1 MLHFLQQQTL
11 THKTL
16 SMTRR
21 ILLPIDSTGE
31 DVEVL
36 KWVLGNVH
44 RAGDQIVLLHVCVV
58 LYFLV
63 SRSLPLFLLGRD
75 DDENFLP
82 LSFLSHLFLHHSSPH
97 AQKTHRIPARFPQY
111 AWGMYDDSFVEV
123 PDPEEEK
130 KWREDCAKYVAETL
144 LPILDQRGNVTY
156 KLDIIAYEMNN
167 TSIGEIVCEKAK
179 IIDVD
184 LVVMASHRKGR
195 LQEFFVGSVTNYC
208 LHHSKVPLLVYK
220 GPKETDINTKY
231 YTGDI
236 SKKEK
241 ETSSSQHKEG
251 KTPSIDF
258 EKATLQEG

>member
-1 MLHFLQQQTL
+1 
-11 THKTL
+11 
-16 SMTRR
+16 MTRR

-36 KWVLGNVH
+36 KWVLDNVH
-44 RAGDQIVLLHVCVV
+44 RAGDQIVLLHV
-58 LYFLV
+58 
-63 SRSLPLFLLGRD
+63 
-75 DDENFLP
+75 
-82 LSFLSHLFLHHSSPH
+82 
-97 AQKTHRIPARFPQY
+97 IPARFPQY

-167 TSIGEIVCEKAK
+167 TSIGEVVCEKAK
-179 IIDVD
+179 IIDAD

-220 GPKETDINTKY
+220 GLKETDINTKY

-236 SKKEK
+236 SKEK

>member
-1 MLHFLQQQTL
+1 MRCFVFSCFA
-11 THKTL
+11 L
-16 SMTRR
+16 SPSLSSWTVRDISVCVSCEFSKLAFR
-21 ILLPIDSTGE
+21 AINPDSTFAS
-31 DVEVL
+31 
-36 KWVLGNVH
+36 KSM
-44 RAGDQIVLLHVCVV
+44 
-58 LYFLV
+58 F
-63 SRSLPLFLLGRD
+63 D

-167 TSIGEIVCEKAK
+167 TSIGEVVCEKAK
-179 IIDVD
+179 IIDAD

-220 GPKETDINTKY
+220 EPKETDINTKY

-241 ETSSSQHKEG
+241 EASPSRKETKEG
-251 KTPSIDF
+251 KTTSIDF

>member
-1 MLHFLQQQTL
+1 MMKIFT
-11 THKTL
+11 
-16 SMTRR
+16 
-21 ILLPIDSTGE
+21 
-31 DVEVL
+31 
-36 KWVLGNVH
+36 
-44 RAGDQIVLLHVCVV
+44 
-58 LYFLV
+58 
-63 SRSLPLFLLGRD
+63 
-75 DDENFLP
+75 
-82 LSFLSHLFLHHSSPH
+82 LFLHPH
-97 AQKTHRIPARFPQY
+97 QKTHRIPARFPQY

-167 TSIGEIVCEKAK
+167 TSIGEVVCEKAK
-179 IIDVD
+179 IIDAD

>member
-1 MLHFLQQQTL
+1 MMKIFS
-11 THKTL
+11 L
-16 SMTRR
+16 S
-21 ILLPIDSTGE
+21 
-31 DVEVL
+31 
-36 KWVLGNVH
+36 
-44 RAGDQIVLLHVCVV
+44 
-58 LYFLV
+58 V
-63 SRSLPLFLLGRD
+63 SLS
-75 DDENFLP
+75 
-82 LSFLSHLFLHHSSPH
+82 LSFLSHPLSSPR

-167 TSIGEIVCEKAK
+167 TSIGEVVYEKAK
-179 IIDVD
+179 IIDAD

-231 YTGDI
+231 FVDI
-236 SKKEK
+236 SKEK

>member
-1 MLHFLQQQTL
+1 L
-11 THKTL
+11 
-16 SMTRR
+16 
-21 ILLPIDSTGE
+21 
-31 DVEVL
+31 DVTMM
-36 KWVLGNVH
+36 K
-44 RAGDQIVLLHVCVV
+44 I
-58 LYFLV
+58 FT
-63 SRSLPLFLLGRD
+63 
-75 DDENFLP
+75 
-82 LSFLSHLFLHHSSPH
+82 LFLHPH
-97 AQKTHRIPARFPQY
+97 QKTHRIPARFPQY

-167 TSIGEIVCEKAK
+167 TSIGEVVCEKAK
-179 IIDVD
+179 IIDAD

-220 GPKETDINTKY
+220 EPKETDINTKY

-241 ETSSSQHKEG
+241 EASPSRKETKEG
-251 KTPSIDF
+251 KTTSIDF